1 MTAFPEIGL
10 LILLK
15 VYPMT
20 NLLMHCGGSHVTRD
34 DIANAPT
41 PDRTRTWV
49 PVPHHRLLEL
59 AQTTTED
66 QGYSVR
72 RSWLVE
78 VACCASGLVN
88 NLTRRKKRYSIR
100 FS

>member
-1 MTAFPEIGL
+1 MTALFEIGL
-10 LILLK
+10 SILLK
-15 VYPMT
+15 VYLMT

-59 AQTTTED
+59 AQTTIEG
-66 QGYSVR
+66 QGYSVTNQ
-72 RSWLVE
+72 
-78 VACCASGLVN
+78 AHGLWGN
-88 NLTRRKKRYSIR
+88 ADRY
-100 FS
+100 FGLM